1 MRIGEE
7 PLLELL
13 GEECSELTHAA
24 LKMARV
30 KRGENPTPVTEDK
43 AKENLIEEIADVYLV
58 LDEIFTNHVCGLCY
72 KDIYD
77 IMDIKNSR
85 WSIRCLNENNNNK

>member
-58 LDEIFTNHVCGLCY
+58 LDEIFENHVYGLSY
-72 KDIYD
+72 EDVSNI
-77 IMDIKNSR
+77 IDIKNLR
-85 WSIRCLNENNNNK
+85 WSMRVNENK

>member
-13 GEECSELTHAA
+13 GEECSELTQAA

-58 LDEIFTNHVCGLCY
+58 LDEIFENHVYGLSY
-72 KDIYD
+72 EDVSNI
-77 IMDIKNSR
+77 IDIKNLR
-85 WSIRCLNENNNNK
+85 WSMRVNKNK

>member
-13 GEECSELTHAA
+13 GEECSELTQAA

-58 LDEIFTNHVCGLCY
+58 LDEIFENHVYGLSY
-72 KDIYD
+72 EDVSNI
-77 IMDIKNSR
+77 IDIKNLR
-85 WSIRCLNENNNNK
+85 WSMRVNENK

>member
-58 LDEIFTNHVCGLCY
+58 LNEIFENHVYGLSY
-72 KDIYD
+72 EDVSNI
-77 IMDIKNSR
+77 IDIKNLR
-85 WSIRCLNENNNNK
+85 WSMRVNENK

>member
-7 PLLELL
+7 SLLELL

-58 LDEIFTNHVCGLCY
+58 LDEILVNNAFGICY
-72 KDIYD
+72 EDISK
-77 IMDIKNSR
+77 IMEIKNSR
-85 WSIRCLNENNNNK
+85 WSIRVENENK

>member
-58 LDEIFTNHVCGLCY
+58 LDEIFANNVYGLCY
-72 KDIYD
+72 EDIFN
-77 IMDIKNSR
+77 IIDIKNSR
-85 WSIRCLNENNNNK
+85 WSIRVNENNNK

>member
-13 GEECSELTHAA
+13 GEECSELTQAA

-58 LDEIFTNHVCGLCY
+58 LDEIFKNHVYGLCY

-85 WSIRCLNENNNNK
+85 WSIRCLNENK

>member
-7 PLLELL
+7 PLMELL

-58 LDEIFTNHVCGLCY
+58 LDEIFENHVYGLSY
-72 KDIYD
+72 EDVSNI
-77 IMDIKNSR
+77 IDIKNLR
-85 WSIRCLNENNNNK
+85 WSMRVNENK

>member
-13 GEECSELTHAA
+13 GEECSELTQAA

-58 LDEIFTNHVCGLCY
+58 LDEIFKNHVYGLSY
-72 KDIYD
+72 EDVSNI
-77 IMDIKNSR
+77 IDIKNLR
-85 WSIRCLNENNNNK
+85 WSMRVNENK

>member
-30 KRGENPTPVTEDK
+30 KRGENPTPVTENK

-58 LDEIFTNHVCGLCY
+58 LDEIFENHVYGLSY
-72 KDIYD
+72 EDVSNI
-77 IMDIKNSR
+77 IDIKNLR
-85 WSIRCLNENNNNK
+85 WSMRVNENK

>member
-30 KRGENPTPVTEDK
+30 KRGENPTPVTENK

-58 LDEIFTNHVCGLCY
+58 LDEIFENHVYGLSY
-72 KDIYD
+72 EDVSNI
-77 IMDIKNSR
+77 IDIKNLR
-85 WSIRCLNENNNNK
+85 WSMRVNKNK

>member
-13 GEECSELTHAA
+13 GEECSELTQAA

-58 LDEIFTNHVCGLCY
+58 LDEIFENNVYGLSY
-72 KDIYD
+72 EDVSNI
-77 IMDIKNSR
+77 IDIKNLR
-85 WSIRCLNENNNNK
+85 WSMRVNENK

>member
-58 LDEIFTNHVCGLCY
+58 LDEIFENHVYGLSY
-72 KDIYD
+72 EDVSNIIDTKKAYA
-77 IMDIKNSR
+77 K
-85 WSIRCLNENNNNK
+85 

>member
-1 MRIGEE
+1 MRIGKE

-58 LDEIFTNHVCGLCY
+58 LDEIFENHVYGLSY
-72 KDIYD
+72 EDVSNI
-77 IMDIKNSR
+77 IDIKNLR
-85 WSIRCLNENNNNK
+85 WSMRVNENK

>member
-13 GEECSELTHAA
+13 GEECSELTQAA

-72 KDIYD
+72 KDVYD

-85 WSIRCLNENNNNK
+85 WSIRCLNENK

>member
-7 PLLELL
+7 PLMELL

-58 LDEIFTNHVCGLCY
+58 LDEIFENHVYGLSY
-72 KDIYD
+72 KDVSNI
-77 IMDIKNSR
+77 IDIKNLR
-85 WSIRCLNENNNNK
+85 WSMRVNENK